1 MALTV
6 IEQLELLSGSVGPDS
21 TDLGSLVRQC
31 SFKFAKE
38 FYDNL
43 KDTTGNSDATAYK
56 NKLLAVSKNAFNSQQ
71 GLNENLTRII
81 VLIIGEVATDLL
93 QVQNATD
100 PQWEGFVYGQ
110 IDEAFEYIGDVR
122 SIEKIAYLAI

>member
-1 MALTV
+1 MVLLPMMKFKKEIYDNIKKTTRNKDAKEYKKKLLTV
-6 IEQLELLSGSVGPDS
+6 
-21 TDLGSLVRQC
+21 R
-31 SFKFAKE
+31 K
-38 FYDNL
+38 
-43 KDTTGNSDATAYK
+43 NS
-56 NKLLAVSKNAFNSQQ
+56 FNSQK
-71 GLNENLTRII
+71 GLNANLTRII